1 VSTSALEPARG
12 GDEQAFGEL
21 VEPCRRELEA
31 YYYRILGSVRDGE
44 DMLQETLLAALR
56 GLASFE
62 GRARCAPG
70 CTESLRRCA

>member
-31 YYYRILGSVRDGE
+31 YYYRILGSVRD
-44 DMLQETLLAALR
+44 
-56 GLASFE
+56 
-62 GRARCAPG
+62 
-70 CTESLRRCA
+70 